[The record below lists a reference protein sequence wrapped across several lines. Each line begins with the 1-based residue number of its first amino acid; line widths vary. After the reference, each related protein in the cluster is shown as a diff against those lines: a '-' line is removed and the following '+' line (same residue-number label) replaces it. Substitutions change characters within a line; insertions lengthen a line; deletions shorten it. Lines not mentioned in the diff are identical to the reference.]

1 MHQANNDYRN
11 YALIEGP
18 LKLEKIE
25 VMQGANY
32 FSGGQ
37 VVLLRL
43 DLGSYDE
50 VFTDQIPGFYEKLSK
65 ILPTLFEHYCSIG
78 KPGGFFI
85 RVKEGTLLGH
95 VCEHIAIELQT
106 LAGMDV
112 AYGKT
117 RSTLEQGVYN
127 IIFRFFDE
135 MCGVYAGKAAINIVN
150 SLLSNKTFDVFEV
163 IENLVHI
170 RENNLPGPSTQ
181 SIIDETS
188 KRNIP
193 SLRLDS
199 YNLIQLGTGKYQKRI
214 RATITSDT
222 NLIAVETADN
232 KYLSYLMLNDAGIP
246 VAETIKAITPDDI
259 LSFRQKHG
267 RSIVVKPNDAYL
279 GKNSMLNINTKEEIT
294 QAFDLAG
301 EFDKDVIAQAFIK
314 GKSYRL
320 LVIDYKF
327 VAATE
332 LTPPIIKGDGK
343 HNISQLISDLNKDP
357 ERQYGDKAKLSKVEV
372 DIVTERILDSKNY
385 SLETILPK
393 GENLVLKKS
402 GNPKLGGTS
411 TDVTEKV
418 HEYNRFIAE
427 RVAQIIGLNVAGV
440 DIITKDITIP
450 IDKNEGKV
458 IEVNAAPDFRMHIN
472 PSKGKHRNVASTLVN
487 MLFPKNSK
495 CRVPVFSVTGTAGK
509 TIAVTLLDHCL
520 KNAGYVNGYTTSEG
534 LYISGHRLKS
544 GDMTYPDNVK
554 LVLKDPTIDCAILET
569 SREGILRQGLGY
581 TYADYGI
588 ILNIYDDHVGNDD
601 IKYIEDLA
609 YAKSVVAEQLY
620 EDGYAILNADNPLVL
635 EMRDRVYSN
644 TALFS
649 SKADNKEILTQIS
662 KKNLAVFIDNNR
674 IYISKNGKTTE
685 LMLLCAIPL
694 TYNNTASFMYDS
706 ILAVVTTLTAHGFAN
721 KDIGKSI
728 SSFIPNFNNLPGRI
742 NLIEVKNFKVLIDNA
757 HNTINFEGLK
767 NFLEHFPE
775 NKIGAIDA
783 AGDRSNEEI
792 ISIGQIA
799 AKTFNE
805 LYIYEGVDNRGRKK
819 GEILELLKKGVLL
832 EDFIPEKLY
841 SFTNHTKAWETAL
854 NNCLVNDLLVITT
867 ARCDKTYKVIEKF
880 RKKITNC

>member
-1 MHQANNDYRN
+1 M
-11 YALIEGP
+11 IKGP

-32 FSGGQ
+32 FSGGP

-65 ILPTLFEHYCSIG
+65 ILPTLFEHYCSVG

-135 MCGVYAGKAAINIVN
+135 VCGVYAGKAAINIVN

-170 RENNLPGPSTQ
+170 REDNLPGPSTQ
-181 SIIDETS
+181 SIIDETN

-222 NLIAVETADN
+222 SLIAVETADN
-232 KYLSYLMLNDAGIP
+232 KHLSYIMLNDAGIP
-246 VAETIKAITPDDI
+246 VAETIKANTPDDI
-259 LSFRQKHG
+259 LSFRKKN
-267 RSIVVKPNDAYL
+267 RKSIVVKPNDAYL
-279 GKNSMLNINTKEEIT
+279 GKNSMLDINTKEEIT
-294 QAFDLAG
+294 QAFDFAS
-301 EFDKDVIAQAFIK
+301 EFDKDIIAQAFIK

-332 LTPPIIKGDGK
+332 LIPPIIIGDGK
-343 HNISQLISDLNKDP
+343 HDIKQLISDLNKDP

-372 DIVTERILDSKNY
+372 DIVTERIFNSKNY
-385 SLETILPK
+385 SLDTILPK
-393 GENLVLKKS
+393 GEKLILKNS
-402 GNPKLGGTS
+402 GNPKFGGTS
-411 TDVTEKV
+411 IDVTEKA

-427 RVAQIIGLNVAGV
+427 RVAHVIGLNVAGV
-440 DIITKDITIP
+440 DIITKDIAIP

-472 PSKGKHRNVASTLVN
+472 PAIGKKRDVANDLLN
-487 MLFPKNSK
+487 MLFPLEKKN
-495 CRVPVFSVTGTAGK
+495 RIPVFSVTGTAGK
-509 TIAVTLLDHCL
+509 TIAVSLLDYCL

-544 GDMTYPDNVK
+544 GDMTYPEYAK
-554 LVLKDPTIDCAILET
+554 FVLKDPTIECAILET
-569 SREGILRQGLGY
+569 SSRGILQQGLGY
-581 TYADYGI
+581 SYADYGI
-588 ILNIYDDHVGNDD
+588 VLNIKDDNVGMND

-609 YAKSVVAEQLY
+609 YVKSVVAEQVY
-620 EDGYAILNADNPLVL
+620 EDGYAILNADYELIL
-635 EMRDRVYSN
+635 EMRERVYSKL
-644 TALFS
+644 ALFS
-649 SKADNKEILTQIS
+649 TNANNPEIAKLIA
-662 KKNLAVFIDNNR
+662 KKGLAVYIENNT
-674 IYISKNGKTTE
+674 IYISNRGKTSG
-685 LMLLCAIPL
+685 LILINDIPL
-694 TYNNTASFMYDS
+694 TKNKNHAFIIESLLGTITA
-706 ILAVVTTLTAHGFAN
+706 LTAHGLTN
-721 KDIGKSI
+721 EQIRKSL
-728 SSFIPNFNNLPGRI
+728 STF
-742 NLIEVKNFKVLIDNA
+742 
-757 HNTINFEGLK
+757 
-767 NFLEHFPE
+767 
-775 NKIGAIDA
+775 
-783 AGDRSNEEI
+783 SN
-792 ISIGQIA
+792 
-799 AKTFNE
+799 
-805 LYIYEGVDNRGRKK
+805 
-819 GEILELLKKGVLL
+819 
-832 EDFIPEKLY
+832 
-841 SFTNHTKAWETAL
+841 
-854 NNCLVNDLLVITT
+854 
-867 ARCDKTYKVIEKF
+867 
-880 RKKITNC
+880 